1 MNILDVNYV
10 GAKVEIQTS
19 TANCQMRNPSQVTF
33 EGSKMTFINAL
44 TRPIDIKDLQ
54 QLVVAV
60 FEHDDLATCIFMIT
74 AGLDVSVHMKIHLVQ
89 SEEIKF
95 ETNGL
100 HLSR

>member
-1 MNILDVNYV
+1 ML
-10 GAKVEIQTS
+10 S
-19 TANCQMRNPSQVTF
+19 HM
-33 EGSKMTFINAL
+33 AL
-44 TRPIDIKDLQ
+44 TR
-54 QLVVAV
+54 VVAGACRV
-60 FEHDDLATCIFMIT
+60 HHQDELSETNGCWKWILHTHITCT